1 MPFYV
6 YVLGSKKIN
15 QFKKTYVG
23 WTDNLN
29 KRLLKHNL
37 GKGAKSTRG
46 RNWKVLYS
54 EVLKSKSEALKK
66 EYKIKK
72 NRKLRKFLLN
82 KI

>member
-6 YVLGSKKIN
+6 YVLGSKKRN
-15 QFKKTYVG
+15 QLKKTYVG
-23 WTDNLN
+23 WTDNLK
-29 KRLLKHNL
+29 KRLSKHNL

-46 RNWKVLYS
+46 RKWKVLYS
-54 EVLKSKSEALKK
+54 EVLKSKSEVLKK

-72 NRKLRKFLLN
+72 NRKLRKFLSN